1 MPTTLQHMERRAAAL
16 LADIRLLRGV
26 VERGDEPPAVLLN
39 QIRLEAAGIQTATY
53 RVKREGQ

>member
-1 MPTTLQHMERRAAAL
+1 MPTTLQHLERQATSL

-26 VERGDEPPAVLLN
+26 VERGDEPPAVLLKSN
-39 QIRLEAAGIQTATY
+39 SLGGRGIQTASY